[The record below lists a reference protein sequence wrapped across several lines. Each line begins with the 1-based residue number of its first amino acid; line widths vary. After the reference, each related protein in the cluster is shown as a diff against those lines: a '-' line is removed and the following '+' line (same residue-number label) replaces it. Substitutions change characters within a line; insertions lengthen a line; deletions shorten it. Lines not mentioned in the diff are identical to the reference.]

1 MKEDKMLKPL
11 YSNEVFGNNLKH
23 LRNSKGY
30 TQKQLVSKFEE
41 YDGITLDI
49 RQYRGYEN
57 NSNNSDISSQRL
69 YVLSDILNVSM
80 NDLIGKTFDPKSLED
95 TVFNSTGI
103 SSKAISILKR
113 KMKLQNVRQKRIR
126 KNPIICDAIS
136 ELGEIDTLNYLIT
149 SSNILE
155 LLTNNARL
163 AYIRTL
169 ELQQNENKLKEELAN
184 TKDRKEKASLKKKL
198 QEIKSKKKDIEDLS
212 SFQLYKEVEKTFKQ
226 YLHYLR
232 MLDTQHYITEK

>member
-1 MKEDKMLKPL
+1 MEKEKIAKSL
-11 YSNEVFGNNLKH
+11 YSNKTFGENLKK
-23 LRNSKGY
+23 LRGNKGY
-30 TQKQLVSKFEE
+30 TQERLISKMQE
-41 YDGITLDI
+41 YGNISLDI
-49 RQYRGYEN
+49 RQYRDYETGKTT
-57 NSNNSDISSQRL
+57 SDISSQRL
-69 YVLSDILNVSM
+69 YVLSDILGVTM
-80 NDLIGKTFDPKSLED
+80 NDLIGKTFNPNSMDE
-95 TVFNSTGI
+95 TVFYATGI
-103 SSKAISILKR
+103 NSEAISILKKKR
-113 KMKLQNVRQKRIR
+113 KHQEIRHKRIG
-126 KNPIICDAIS
+126 KNSMICDDIS
-136 ELGEIDTLNYLIT
+136 ALGEIDTLNYLIT

-169 ELQQNENKLKEELAN
+169 ELQQNENKLKEELTN